1 MTIVEIIAY
10 ENNSHRNQCGNFKTI
25 PEGWA
30 VVPDNL
36 DTPNFPFGNIV
47 VEEIDGVMTVTQWTA
62 CPCPEPEETPKIVNS
77 IDLSSYFAFCTN
89 TSNISSSNCPAIE
102 CAFGK
107 NNEDR
112 IFNLGLQL
120 AMYSWFCGDSK
131 TEFPFTELCKCCTL
145 TDIETNDAAFKEL
158 WENATLRKLYMRG
171 RDHSTTPNVYP
182 SNRTMTIKCYEATKD
197 SYNGTISKTFEITND
212 ELNDETTF
220 WLSCDGRVN
229 KGTHRY
235 YLNDVLIVELTN
247 TESYTD
253 FDEGI
258 TIKLSDYGIN
268 SPGSYELRLEN
279 IATITRGYVT
289 LYTKT
294 TS

>member
-47 VEEIDGVMTVTQWTA
+47 VEEIDGVMTVTRWTA

-112 IFNLGLQL
+112 IFNLGMQL

-145 TDIETNDAAFKEL
+145 TDIETNNAAFKEL
-158 WENATLRKLYMRG
+158 WENNTLRWLYMRG
-171 RDHSTTPNVYP
+171 EDGDPFKELYP
-182 SNRTMTIKCYEATKD
+182 SNRVMRQKWRMAGNYSSTTWTV
-197 SYNGTISKTFEITND
+197 EITSEDIAAGYLWWTVDGN
-212 ELNDETTF
+212 LKHNRTRTF
-220 WLSCDGRVN
+220 SC
-229 KGTHRY
+229 
-235 YLNDVLIVELTN
+235 NDVIFAEYTN
-247 TESYTD
+247 DTGILLSIHSGVAINLSD
-253 FDEGI
+253 CGI
-258 TIKLSDYGIN
+258 T
-268 SPGSYELRLEN
+268 SPGSYIFAMGGTSDIYPRL
-279 IATITRGYVT
+279 AMFQ
-289 LYTKT
+289 KT